1 MKKALSLLLTVLML
15 FTIGAVTLAGAAE
28 GDVYTVRFVN
38 YDGTELAVRTVT
50 EGSIVKAP
58 ENPTREATETI
69 EYVFKGW
76 SADGGKTCYHESTI
90 PLATSD
96 VTYTA
101 VYGEQKIDNSMTFWQ
116 FIQSIFD
123 RINAIFEYFDR
134 IFSHGLKSI

>member
-15 FTIGAVTLAGAAE
+15 FTIGAVTLASAAE
-28 GDVYTVRFVN
+28 GDVYTIKFVN
-38 YDGTELAVRTVT
+38 YDGTEIASCTVT

-58 ENPTREATETI
+58 QNPTRESTETT
-69 EYVFKGW
+69 EYIFKGW

-90 PLATSD
+90 PLAYGD

-101 VYGEQKIDNSMTFWQ
+101 VYGEQEIDNSMTFWQ
-116 FIQSIFD
+116 FIKSIFD

-134 IFSHGLKSI
+134 IFSHGWKLA